1 MPHHLYA
8 LLSRMKVIRRWS
20 LMLNTTPENVAEH
33 TLMTALLAH
42 ALALIARD
50 VYNKSEVD
58 PDACAARALF
68 HDCAEILTG
77 DLPTPVKY
85 WSPALRDAY
94 REIEEHNVER
104 LLSLAP
110 DELRPGLETCLRPGD
125 DIVERY
131 VSAADKLSAHIKCLE
146 ELRQGNAEFRL
157 AADQTR
163 RKLENMRME
172 EVDYFIGH
180 FLPSFALTLD
190 ELE

>member
-20 LMLNTTPENVAEH
+20 LMLNATPENVAEH

-50 VYNKSEVD
+50 VYGRAVS

-85 WSPALRDAY
+85 WSPALREAY
-94 REIEEHNVER
+94 REVEEHNLER

-110 DELRPGLETCLRPGD
+110 DELRSGLEACLRPAGEE
-125 DIVERY
+125 VERY
-131 VSAADKLSAHIKCLE
+131 VAAADKLSAHIKCLE

-157 AADQTR
+157 AAAQTLQ
-163 RKLENMRME
+163 KLKNMRMDE
-172 EVDYFIGH
+172 ADYFIEH
-180 FLPSFALTLD
+180 FLPAFSLTLD
-190 ELE
+190 ELG